1 MAAPPIDQKQLPVS
15 QNADSGSSQLS
26 KQERPSHGSYEDHPF
41 NDRVTA
47 QYWQEVYEKAEY
59 EGRHR
64 FDPDYTWTA
73 EEERKLVRKLD
84 FRITLWA
91 WMMFV
96 SLDLNRKNINRA
108 ISDNML
114 KDLGMNTN
122 DFNYGQTIFLAMF
135 LFAELPSGLIS
146 KKLGADRWI
155 PTIICAWSIVS
166 ASQCAITSKSQ
177 YFAIRALL
185 GLLMGGFIPDIVL
198 WLTYFF
204 KSNELPTRLA
214 WFWTALSFC
223 NIVGS
228 LLAAG
233 ILQMRGLHGWG
244 GWQYL
249 FLIEGILTFVIG
261 VFSFVLMPA
270 GATQTASWFRGKEGW
285 FSQHEE
291 YIMVNRILRDD
302 PSKGDMNNRTGVSL
316 RLLWKTITDWEQW
329 PLYLI
334 GLVAYIPP
342 APPSTYLSYILRQ
355 LGFSTFQANML
366 LIPSQFLFAVQL
378 LVVTWIS
385 KKLKERAI
393 VSSLSNFWIFPWLVA
408 LVTLPASANPWVRYA
423 LLSGLLSYPYCHAIL
438 VGWNAANSNA
448 VRTRAVSA
456 AFYNMFVQAGNIIAS
471 NIYRNDDQPLYR
483 RGNKILLGICSFNII
498 FFFLVKAFYLWRN
511 KVRDRQWNA
520 MTKEEQD
527 DYIVSTK
534 DEGMKR
540 LDFSHEEAAFEKSVQ
555 DMGLGPD
562 KIETKDKGSLHT
574 LEPRLPKDSAARASS
589 NANDSLLV
597 KQLLAVMEK
606 CFNQV
611 TSKLHTFNAVLETS
625 CGNDRHL
632 DLPSA

>member
-1 MAAPPIDQKQLPVS
+1 MAAPPVDQKQVPVS
-15 QNADSGSSQLS
+15 QNADSGSSLIS
-26 KQERPSHGSYEDHPF
+26 KQERPSYGSYEDHPF
-41 NDRVTA
+41 SDRVIA
-47 QYWQEVYEKAEY
+47 QYWREVYDKAEY

-114 KDLGMNTN
+114 KDLGMDTN
-122 DFNYGQTIFLAMF
+122 DFNYGQTIFLATF
-135 LFAELPSGLIS
+135 LFAELPSALIS
-146 KKLGADRWI
+146 KKLGAPRWI

-166 ASQCAITSKSQ
+166 ASQCALTSKPQ

-249 FLIEGILTFVIG
+249 FLIEGTLTFFIG
-261 VFSFVLMPA
+261 VFSYVLMPA
-270 GATQTASWFRGKEGW
+270 GATETANWFRGKYGW
-285 FSQHEE
+285 FSEHEE
-291 YIMVNRILRDD
+291 CILVNRILRDD
-302 PSKGDMNNRTGVSL
+302 PSKGDMNNRAGVSL

-334 GLVAYIPP
+334 GLMAYIPP
-342 APPSTYLSYILRQ
+342 SPPNTYLSYILRQ

-366 LIPSQFLFAVQL
+366 LIPSQLLFAVQL
-378 LVVTWIS
+378 LILTWVS

-408 LVTLPASANPWVRYA
+408 LVTLPAGANPWVRYA
-423 LLSGLLSYPYCHAIL
+423 LLSGLVSYPYCHAIL
-438 VGWNAANSNA
+438 VGWNAANSNS

-456 AFYNMFVQAGNIIAS
+456 AFYNMFVQSGNIIAS

-483 RGNKILLGICSFNII
+483 RGNKILLAICSFNIVL
-498 FFFLVKAFYLWRN
+498 FYFVKAFYIWRN
-511 KVRDRQWNA
+511 KVRDRHWNA
-520 MTKEEQD
+520 MTKEDQD
-527 DYIVSTK
+527 NYIVSTK

-540 LDFSHEEAAFEKSVQ
+540 LDFRFVH
-555 DMGLGPD
+555 
-562 KIETKDKGSLHT
+562 
-574 LEPRLPKDSAARASS
+574 
-589 NANDSLLV
+589 
-597 KQLLAVMEK
+597 
-606 CFNQV
+606 
-611 TSKLHTFNAVLETS
+611 
-625 CGNDRHL
+625 
-632 DLPSA
+632 